1 MDAHEGS
8 ESTRRRGWIALSAL
22 VAVIVLALVAA
33 FVVPPLLAVGGGGG
47 AVPSASPSATPTV
60 PPRDIVSPDAPR
72 PSQTPTPAPTE
83 SAGSFP
89 ELSPV
94 APDATIVLDEGIEL
108 SLSSLQAVQG
118 EATSAG
124 ETSGPAIRATV
135 LVVNTGAEPLD
146 LEYVTVNAYSG
157 KDRAPAGT
165 LTQPGGAP
173 FEGTLAPGESAEG
186 TYLFSVAETHREDV
200 TITVDYLFG
209 ARIAVFRGD
218 LR

>member
-1 MDAHEGS
+1 M
-8 ESTRRRGWIALSAL
+8 L
-22 VAVIVLALVAA
+22 VAVIALAAVAA
-33 FVVPPLLAVGGGGG
+33 FVVPPLLSGGGD
-47 AVPSASPSATPTV
+47 AAPAPSATPTV

-72 PSQTPTPAPTE
+72 PTQTPTPAATE
-83 SAGSFP
+83 NESVFP

-94 APDATIVLDEGIEL
+94 APDATIVADDGIEL

-135 LVVNTGAEPLD
+135 LVVNTDTEPLD

-186 TYLFSVAETHREDV
+186 TYLFSVAEADREDV

-209 ARIAVFRGD
+209 ARTAVFRGD

>member
-1 MDAHEGS
+1 V
-8 ESTRRRGWIALSAL
+8 L
-22 VAVIVLALVAA
+22 VAVIVLAVVAA
-33 FVVPPLLAVGGGGG
+33 FVVPPLLSGGGGT
-47 AVPSASPSATPTV
+47 APSPSSTPTV

-72 PSQTPTPAPTE
+72 ATQTPTPAPTE
-83 SAGSFP
+83 SEGAFP

-94 APDATIVLDEGIEL
+94 APDATIVADDGIEL

-135 LVVNTGAEPLD
+135 LVVNTGKEPLD

-186 TYLFSVAETHREDV
+186 TYLFSVAEADREDV

-209 ARIAVFRGD
+209 ARTAVFRGD

>member
-1 MDAHEGS
+1 M
-8 ESTRRRGWIALSAL
+8 L
-22 VAVIVLALVAA
+22 VALIVLAVVAA
-33 FVVPPLLAVGGGGG
+33 FVVPPLLAGGGG
-47 AVPSASPSATPTV
+47 AAPSPSATPTV

-72 PSQTPTPAPTE
+72 PTQTPTPAPTE
-83 SAGSFP
+83 SEGAFP

-94 APDATIVLDEGIEL
+94 APDATIIADEGIEL

-186 TYLFSVAETHREDV
+186 TYLFSVAEADREDV